1 MEPLQGEPW
10 DEAASTIEKLTRKAA
25 ALAAHQQALSDYEAL
40 LFRWEE
46 KLNSDAAWEEA
57 DEKEDSESSEEEEG
71 EGEGEEEES
80 SSWFSSYGSEED
92 SEAANDDD
100 VASVDSDLGDSDD
113 GAASIDVEPTAE
125 LTEEEKVA
133 AAEAAAA
140 AAKAVEEQTLLV
152 ANGREWLDANSAT
165 ASTEEL
171 LAQLQDLDIAL
182 NELEPE
188 VEPEEEDWPSEEE
201 GGTGEEEGDG
211 LTDSERQH
219 AILHHFYAKYAPK
232 TETEVEELIAKR
244 KGDSDSLSEKAFEE
258 LCRKLEDKYGENPA
272 SLYAIDRAMGMLDED
287 DTDSTTARESVDD
300 LDEDS
305 DVFSGEEAAELDQK
319 QRDKQISILHSF
331 YAKYSP
337 KSEDEVGD
345 IM

>member
-1 MEPLQGEPW
+1 VEPLQGQAW
-10 DEAASTIEKLTRKAA
+10 DEAAATIEKLTRKAA

-57 DEKEDSESSEEEEG
+57 EEKEDSESSEEAEV
-71 EGEGEEEES
+71 EEES
-80 SSWFSSYGSEED
+80 SSWFSGYGSED
-92 SEAANDDD
+92 SEAAEIDD
-100 VASVDSDLGDSDD
+100 VAGVDNDLSESDN
-113 GAASIDVEPTAE
+113 GAATSIDVEPAAE
-125 LTEEEKVA
+125 MTEEEKAA
-133 AAEAAAA
+133 AAEAEAA
-140 AAKAVEEQTLLV
+140 AAKAVEEQMLLV
-152 ANGREWLDANSAT
+152 ATGREWLDANSAT

-201 GGTGEEEGDG
+201 DSSREEEGDG
-211 LTDSERQH
+211 LTDAERQH

-244 KGDSDSLSEKAFEE
+244 KGDSDSLSEKTFEE
-258 LCRKLEDKYGENPA
+258 LCRKLEDKYGENPT

-287 DTDSTTARESVDD
+287 DTDSATARESADD
-300 LDEDS
+300 LIED
-305 DVFSGEEAAELDQK
+305 DNNVFSDEEAAQLDQK
-319 QRDKQISILHSF
+319 QREKQISILHSF

-337 KSEDEVGD
+337 KSEDEVAD

>member
-1 MEPLQGEPW
+1 MEPLQGQAW
-10 DEAASTIEKLTRKAA
+10 DEAAATIEKLTRKAA

-57 DEKEDSESSEEEEG
+57 EEKEDSESSEEAEV
-71 EGEGEEEES
+71 EEES
-80 SSWFSSYGSEED
+80 SSWFSGYGSED
-92 SEAANDDD
+92 SEAAENDDD
-100 VASVDSDLGDSDD
+100 VASVDNDLSESDD
-113 GAASIDVEPTAE
+113 GAATPIDVEPAAE
-125 LTEEEKVA
+125 LTEEEKAA
-133 AAEAAAA
+133 AAEAEAA
-140 AAKAVEEQTLLV
+140 AAKAVEEQRLLV
-152 ANGREWLDANSAT
+152 TTGREWLDANSAT

-201 GGTGEEEGDG
+201 DSSREEEGDG
-211 LTDSERQH
+211 LTDAERQH

-244 KGDSDSLSEKAFEE
+244 KGDSDSLSEKTFEE
-258 LCRKLEDKYGENPA
+258 LCRKLEDKYGENPT

-287 DTDSTTARESVDD
+287 DTDSATARESADD
-300 LDEDS
+300 LIED
-305 DVFSGEEAAELDQK
+305 DNNVFSDEEAAQLDQK
-319 QRDKQISILHSF
+319 QREKQISILHSF

-337 KSEDEVGD
+337 KSEDEVAD

>member
-1 MEPLQGEPW
+1 MEPLQGQAW
-10 DEAASTIEKLTRKAA
+10 DEAAATIEKLTRKAA

-57 DEKEDSESSEEEEG
+57 EEKEDSESSEEAEV
-71 EGEGEEEES
+71 EEES
-80 SSWFSSYGSEED
+80 SSWFSGYGSED
-92 SEAANDDD
+92 SEAAEIDD
-100 VASVDSDLGDSDD
+100 VAGVDNDLSESDN
-113 GAASIDVEPTAE
+113 GAATSIDVEPAAE
-125 LTEEEKVA
+125 MTEEEKAA
-133 AAEAAAA
+133 AAEAEAA
-140 AAKAVEEQTLLV
+140 AAKAVEEQMLLV
-152 ANGREWLDANSAT
+152 ATGREWLDANSAT

-201 GGTGEEEGDG
+201 DSSREEEGDG
-211 LTDSERQH
+211 LTDAERQH

-244 KGDSDSLSEKAFEE
+244 KGDSDSLSEKTFEE
-258 LCRKLEDKYGENPA
+258 LCRKLEDKYGENPT

-287 DTDSTTARESVDD
+287 DTDSATARESADD
-300 LDEDS
+300 LIED
-305 DVFSGEEAAELDQK
+305 DNNVFSDEEAAQLDQK
-319 QRDKQISILHSF
+319 QREKQISILHSF

-337 KSEDEVGD
+337 KSEDEVAD